1 MHFIHTFIAKRNHSL
16 ISSITL
22 NILSKLPL
30 LVASAGIFYF
40 SSLPQPPFVLT
51 SFQWQD
57 KVLHLAA
64 YFAYGITIALAIHV
78 HQSISSNKKMTLI
91 GLIGFLYA
99 LSDEYH
105 QSFVPGRTSEL
116 GDIIADWIGVIS
128 AIMLYRLC
136 IKRIA

>member
-1 MHFIHTFIAKRNHSL
+1 MYFIHTFIAKRNHSL

>member
-1 MHFIHTFIAKRNHSL
+1 M

>member
-78 HQSISSNKKMTLI
+78 HQSISSKKKMTLI

-99 LSDEYH
+99 LSDEFH

>member
-22 NILSKLPL
+22 NILSKLRL

-128 AIMLYRLC
+128 AIMLYRLI

>member
-1 MHFIHTFIAKRNHSL
+1 MYFIHTFIAKRNHSL

-57 KVLHLAA
+57 KVLHFAA

-128 AIMLYRLC
+128 AIMLYRLI

>member
-1 MHFIHTFIAKRNHSL
+1 MHVIHTFIAKRNHSL

>member
-1 MHFIHTFIAKRNHSL
+1 MYFIHTFIAKRNHSL

-78 HQSISSNKKMTLI
+78 HQSISSKKKMTLI
-91 GLIGFLYA
+91 GFIGFLYA
-99 LSDEYH
+99 LSDEFH

-128 AIMLYRLC
+128 AIMLYRLI

>member
-78 HQSISSNKKMTLI
+78 HQSISSKKKMTLI
-91 GLIGFLYA
+91 GFIGFLYA
-99 LSDEYH
+99 LSDEFH

-128 AIMLYRLC
+128 AIMLYRLI

>member
-99 LSDEYH
+99 LSDEFH

>member
-1 MHFIHTFIAKRNHSL
+1 MYFIHTFIAKRNHSL

-78 HQSISSNKKMTLI
+78 HQSISSKKKMTLI

-99 LSDEYH
+99 LSDEFH

-136 IKRIA
+136 IKRIV

>member
-78 HQSISSNKKMTLI
+78 HQSISSKKKMTLI